1 MATRKQTP
9 DVLSEILGGEPSLPA
24 TEPTAKPGPAAKPEP
39 AIKPEPA
46 AKSEPAKRS
55 PRRQSTRQPRAKDSK
70 WAYMEVV
77 FRDYGGYR
85 PRYVNGQEQ
94 SGWKGAPVIHEYLNQ
109 LGEDGWELVGVGGRH
124 NDEMPAYFKRAKR

>member
-24 TEPTAKPGPAAKPEP
+24 TGPAAKTEP
-39 AIKPEPA
+39 A
-46 AKSEPAKRS
+46 PAKRS
-55 PRRQSTRQPRAKDSK
+55 PGRQSTRQPRAKDSR

-94 SGWKGAPVIHEYLNQ
+94 SAWKHAPVIHEYLNQ
-109 LGEDGWELVGVGGRH
+109 LGEEGWELVGVGGRH

>member
-1 MATRKQTP
+1 MSTRKQTP
-9 DVLSEILGGEPSLPA
+9 DVLSEILGGESSVTA
-24 TEPTAKPGPAAKPEP
+24 TDPAATPQPAPKPEP
-39 AIKPEPA
+39 A
-46 AKSEPAKRS
+46 PAKKS
-55 PRRQSTRQPRAKDSK
+55 PRRPATRQPRAKDAK

-94 SGWKGAPVIHEYLNQ
+94 SAWKRAPVIHEYLNQ